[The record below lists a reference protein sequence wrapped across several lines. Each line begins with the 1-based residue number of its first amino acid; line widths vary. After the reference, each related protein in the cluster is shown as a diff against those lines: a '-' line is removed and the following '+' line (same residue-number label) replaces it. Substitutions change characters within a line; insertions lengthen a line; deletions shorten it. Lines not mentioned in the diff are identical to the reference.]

1 MTKIDFYI
9 LPDNTLAQRYVFAC
23 RLVEKAYKLGNHVY
37 IHTDSENEMNLIDEQ
52 LWSFRKT
59 SFLPHACETED
70 LRAQIIVGY
79 GEKSHAHN
87 GLLINLS
94 KNVPDIFSRF
104 ERVSEIVVQDLA
116 VTTSTRENYRF
127 YRDRGYHLSSH
138 DMRKKT

>member
-9 LPDNTLAQRYVFAC
+9 LADNTPTQRYIFAC

-37 IHTDSENEMNLIDEQ
+37 IHADSESDVNIIDEQ

-59 SFLPHACETED
+59 SFVPHTREIED
-70 LRAQIIVGY
+70 LHAQIIVGY
-79 GEKSHAHN
+79 GEGSQAHS

-94 KNVPDIFSRF
+94 KSVPDIFSRF
-104 ERVSEIVVQDLA
+104 ERVSEIVVQDQA
-116 VTTSTRENYRF
+116 ITASTRENYRF

-138 DMRKKT
+138 DLRNKT